1 MDLPV
6 MQGGYYEVAT
16 GARAV
21 YVRVHGLASMS
32 NCLCLRTS
40 LESLLAE
47 GRSFIVVDLADCTGM
62 DSTFMGL
69 LAGAAT
75 YERNNKRSG
84 VAAVNVSEPLLQLLK
99 NVGLTELIFVEPEPF
114 EAPALEFIRL
124 EEQRGEKE
132 RLACVQAAHE
142 HLMKI
147 NDHNEEIFRPYVA
160 ALELEMKQRGM
171 KETD

>member
-1 MDLPV
+1 

-16 GARAV
+16 GTRAV
-21 YVRVHGLASMS
+21 YVRVHGLATMS
-32 NCLCLRTS
+32 NCLCLRTF

-62 DSTFMGL
+62 DSTFMGV

-75 YERNNKRSG
+75 YERNDKMPG
-84 VAAVNVSEPLLQLLK
+84 VAAVNVSEPLLHLLK
-99 NVGLTELIFVEPEPF
+99 NVGLTELIFIEPEPF
-114 EAPALEFIRL
+114 EAPPLEFVRL

-132 RLACVQAAHE
+132 LLACVHTAHE

-147 NDHNEEIFRPYVA
+147 NDRNEEIFRPYVA

-171 KETD
+171 KGAE

>member
-1 MDLPV
+1 

-21 YVRVHGLASMS
+21 YVRVHGLATMI
-32 NCLCLRTS
+32 NCLCLRTTI
-40 LESLLAE
+40 ENLLAG
-47 GRSFIVVDLADCTGM
+47 GRSFIIVDLADCTGM
-62 DSTFMGL
+62 DSTFMGV

-75 YERNNKRSG
+75 YEQNGKTPG

-99 NVGLTELIFVEPEPF
+99 NVGLTELIFIEPEPF
-114 EAPALEFIRL
+114 ETPALDFIRL

-132 RLACVQAAHE
+132 RLACVRSAHE
-142 HLMKI
+142 HLMKL
-147 NDHNEEIFRPYVA
+147 NERNEEIFRPFVA

-171 KETD
+171 KNTDQ

>member
-1 MDLPV
+1 

-16 GARAV
+16 GTRAV
-21 YVRVHGLASMS
+21 YVRVHGLATMS
-32 NCLCLRTS
+32 NCLCLRTFM
-40 LESLLAE
+40 EGLLAG
-47 GRSFIVVDLADCTGM
+47 GRSFIVVDLADCAGM
-62 DSTFMGL
+62 DSTFMGV

-75 YERNNKRSG
+75 YEQNGKAPG
-84 VAAVNVSEPLLQLLK
+84 IAAVNVSEPLLRLLK

-114 EAPALEFIRL
+114 ETPALEFVRL

-147 NDHNEEIFRPYVA
+147 NDRNEEVFRPFVA

-171 KETD
+171 KGQD

>member
-1 MDLPV
+1 

-21 YVRVHGLASMS
+21 YVRVHGLATMS
-32 NCLCLRTS
+32 NCLCLRTF

-62 DSTFMGL
+62 DSTFMGV

-75 YERNNKRSG
+75 YERNGKTSG
-84 VAAVNVSEPLLQLLK
+84 VAAVNVSQPLMQLLK
-99 NVGLTELIFVEPEPF
+99 NVGLTELVFVELEPF
-114 EAPALEFIRL
+114 EAPPLEFVRL
-124 EEQRGEKE
+124 EEQRGGEKE
-132 RLACVQAAHE
+132 LLACVHAAHE

-147 NDHNEEIFRPYVA
+147 NERNEEIFRPYVA

-171 KETD
+171 KGPD

>member
-1 MDLPV
+1 

-16 GARAV
+16 GTRAV
-21 YVRVHGLASMS
+21 YVRVHGLATMS
-32 NCLCLRTS
+32 NCLCLRTF
-40 LESLLAE
+40 LENLLAE

-62 DSTFMGL
+62 DSTFMGV

-75 YERNNKRSG
+75 HERNGKTSG

-99 NVGLTELIFVEPEPF
+99 NVGLTELIFVESEPF
-114 EAPALEFIRL
+114 EAPRLEFVRL
-124 EEQRGEKE
+124 EEQRGGEKE
-132 RLACVQAAHE
+132 LLACVHAAHE

-147 NDHNEEIFRPYVA
+147 NDRNEEIFRPYVA

-171 KETD
+171 KRPD